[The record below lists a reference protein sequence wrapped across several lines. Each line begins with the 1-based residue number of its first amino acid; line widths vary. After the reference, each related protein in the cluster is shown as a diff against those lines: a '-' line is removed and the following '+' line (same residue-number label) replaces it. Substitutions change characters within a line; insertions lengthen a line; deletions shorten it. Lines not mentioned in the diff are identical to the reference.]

1 MQISGDQIVFLLVSV
16 ILASCLINTAEVLR
30 RQSWKK
36 GELFWLYGL
45 FALSVSYLCYG
56 ISPWVG
62 RASLMLANAAFLI
75 SYVSLVFQL
84 RFWLTG
90 RSDVPIMVPA
100 SCLLYIVMF
109 EWSRDYFPYIVRASF
124 GQGII
129 LMLAAYLI
137 WLSIRLFQNKPSRQI
152 MLLCLTFVVELSC
165 ALIRLVMLWI
175 QPESTAM
182 TSSILS
188 EPFYMVVVRWIW
200 VLANAMSYLTIMTYT
215 LEKTLDRND
224 DLITLLKEKQMFIN
238 TMTKFSRTH
247 HAGNVASA
255 MTHEL
260 SQPLSTL
267 LLLSK
272 NLKNEVQH
280 HGLNQLQEHVE
291 ILCKEADKSA
301 KILLELEKLL
311 RTKKVNRQ
319 RVSISE
325 IMDGVLPV
333 FSSRLAMHQIK
344 LTLSGRLDARVN
356 VEPTQLELVFIN
368 LISNSIQAFA
378 LQDGPKRIEIDV
390 SIKEKEVNVEV
401 RDNGPGINLDILQRL
416 GQLYVSDSESGS
428 GVGVWLSKLI
438 VESHQGKL
446 EARNLEGGGASFHVT
461 IPLASSR

>member
-1 MQISGDQIVFLLVSV
+1 MQISGDQIVFLLVSL
-16 ILASCLINTAEVLR
+16 ILASCLINTVEVLR
-30 RQSWKK
+30 RQAWKK
-36 GELFWLYGL
+36 GELFWLSGL
-45 FALSVSYLCYG
+45 FALSFSYLCYG
-56 ISPWVG
+56 ISPWAD
-62 RASLMLANAAFLI
+62 RASLIFANAAFLI

-84 RFWLTG
+84 RCWLTG
-90 RSDVPIMVPA
+90 RSNIPIVVPA

-109 EWSRDYFPYIVRASF
+109 EWSRDVFPYIVRASF
-124 GQGII
+124 GQTII
-129 LMLAAYLI
+129 LLLAACLI

-152 MLLCLTFVVELSC
+152 LLLCLTFVVEFSC

-175 QPESTAM
+175 EPESTAL

-224 DLITLLKEKQMFIN
+224 DLASLLKEKQLFIN
-238 TMTKFSRTH
+238 TMTKFSRTQ
-247 HAGNVASA
+247 HAGNMASA

-272 NLKNEVQH
+272 NLKNQVQQD
-280 HGLNQLQEHVE
+280 GLNQLQEHVDV
-291 ILCKEADKSA
+291 LCKEADKSA

-311 RTKKVNRQ
+311 RTKRVNRQ

-325 IMDGVLPV
+325 IMGGVLPV
-333 FSSRLAMHQIK
+333 LSARLGMHQIE
-344 LTLSGRLDARVN
+344 LTQSGRLDASVN

-368 LISNSIQAFA
+368 LISNSIHALATENGPRRIAIVAFVK
-378 LQDGPKRIEIDV
+378 DDEV
-390 SIKEKEVNVEV
+390 SVEV
-401 RDNGPGINLDILQRL
+401 RDNGPGINSDILQRL

-446 EARNLEGGGASFHVT
+446 EASNLFGGGASFRVT
-461 IPLASSR
+461 IPLASSV